1 MVPKTP
7 GGGRRGPDRLLDFP
21 SRMTTT
27 LLGRAGFLR
36 AVSERIVVFDG
47 AMGTMLQA
55 ERLDEAGFRG
65 GLLREHP
72 QPLEG
77 LHDVL
82 SLTRPE
88 LVEKVHRR
96 YLDAGADALTTN
108 TFNANAVSL
117 LDYGLEDRAFEINRR
132 GAETARR
139 AAARAG
145 RPCFVLGSMGPTNR
159 TLSVSPDVSDPAF
172 RAISWDELRAAY
184 REQAAGL
191 LAGGADLL
199 LVETCF
205 DTLNAKAA
213 LDAARDAIAAAPG
226 DPGLLVSF
234 TSVDQGGRNL
244 TGQDVE
250 AFWVSVEH
258 AEVTAAGV
266 NCSIGAEAM
275 RPIVASLSRL
285 APVPVGAVPNAGLPN
300 ELGGYDEVPEITA
313 QALGGLAADGLVNF
327 VGGCCGTTPDHI
339 RSIARA
345 VRQTRKRA
353 LPASASRLRLAG
365 TEPLVRPESAFLVVG
380 ERTNVTGSR
389 RFARLIRNDRFESA
403 VSVARD
409 QVRGGANLLDVN
421 MDEGLLDSEAAMGR
435 FLRLVAMEPDIARLP
450 IMVDSSRIEVIEAGL
465 RCLPGKGVVNSL
477 SLKDGED
484 AFIAAARAIRRFGAA
499 VIVMAFD
506 EEGQAVDAA
515 RKTAICARAYRL
527 LTDWGGFPPEDII
540 LDPNVLAVATG
551 IPEHDRYAVE
561 FLDAIPAI
569 RAACPGALISGGISN
584 LSFAFRGNEGVRE
597 AMNAVFLHHAIAAG
611 LDMGIVNAGRL
622 PVYDDIEETLR
633 ERVEDVV
640 LARREDATE
649 RLLAIAADARARPK
663 AVAADDA
670 WRRLPVSERLAHAV
684 VHGVLEFVEPD
695 ADEARRALP
704 SALAVI
710 EGPLM
715 DGMRVVGDRFGDGR
729 MFLPQVVKSAR
740 VMKQAVAVLEPYM
753 DSEEAAGA
761 RERIVLATV
770 KGDVHDIG
778 KSIVGIVLAC
788 NGYQVDDLGVM
799 VPADRILDAA
809 REKSADLIG
818 LSGLITPSLD
828 EMERFAAEMER
839 RGVSLPLLIGGATT
853 SSRHTALRI
862 APGRSG
868 PVVHVADAS
877 RASGVARAL
886 LGAGSRSFVEENR
899 RAQEAERERT
909 TRAGPRLLD
918 LAAAR
923 RRAPGFSPGEPLR
936 PAFWGRRVLRDVPV
950 ADLVPYVDWTPF
962 FHAWEFRGA
971 FPALLEREDTA
982 VEARELHQDALRR
995 LERLSGEQALRAR
1008 AVYGFFPAARE
1019 NDDILIWRPGH
1030 PNELTRIPTLRQQ
1043 EDRSGPRLAAADFL
1057 LAAEDGRTPAGGAD
1071 VIGAF
1076 AVTAGHGLADLVAGA
1091 EAARDDYDALLLRS
1105 LADRLAEALA
1115 EWLHERARRDL
1126 GYGNA
1131 EQLTPEDLIRGRYR
1145 GIRPAP
1151 GYPAT
1156 PDLSILRE
1164 VFGLLDAED
1173 AIGVQL
1179 TENFAIHPA
1188 ASVAGLY
1195 FGSPESRYFSIGRI
1209 GRDQLEDYAR
1219 RRGMDAEEA
1228 ERLLRRHLEQEPSP
1242 GAR

>member
-1 MVPKTP
+1 MSVP
-7 GGGRRGPDRLLDFP
+7 LW
-21 SRMTTT
+21 
-27 LLGRAGFLR
+27 GRAGFLR
-36 AVSERIVVFDG
+36 AISERILVFDG

-65 GLLREHP
+65 ELLREHP
-72 QPLEG
+72 KPLQG

-88 LVEKVHRR
+88 LVERVHSS

-117 LDYGLEDRAFEINRR
+117 ADYGLEDRAFEINRCA
-132 GAETARR
+132 AEAARR
-139 AAARAG
+139 TAAAAG

-159 TLSVSPDVSDPAF
+159 TLSVSPKVSDPAF
-172 RAISWDELRAAY
+172 RAISWDDMQAAY

-213 LDAARDAIAAAPG
+213 LDAAREAMAEAAG

-244 TGQDVE
+244 TGQDSE
-250 AFWVSVEH
+250 AFWVSVAH
-258 AEVTAAGV
+258 AGVTAAGV

-275 RPIVASLSRL
+275 RPIVDNLARL

-300 ELGGYDEVPEITA
+300 DLGGYDEAPDITA
-313 QALGGLAADGLVNF
+313 AALGALAADGLVNF
-327 VGGCCGTTPDHI
+327 VGGCCGTTPAHI
-339 RSIARA
+339 RS
-345 VRQTRKRA
+345 VRRTVRNAPPRIVPDRA
-353 LPASASRLRLAG
+353 LRLRLAG

-389 RFARLIRNDRFESA
+389 RFARLIREDRFETA

-409 QVRGGANLLDVN
+409 QVQGGANLLDVN
-421 MDEGLLDSEAAMGR
+421 MDEALLDSEAAMSQ

-450 IMVDSSRIEVIEAGL
+450 IMVDSSRLEVIEAGL

-484 AFIAAARAIRRFGAA
+484 AFLAAARRIRRFGAA

-527 LTDWGGFPPEDII
+527 LTERAGFPPEDII
-540 LDPNVLAVATG
+540 FDPNVLAVATG
-551 IPEHDRYAVE
+551 MAEHDRYAVE
-561 FLDAIPAI
+561 FLEAIPRI
-569 RAACPGALISGGISN
+569 RAACPGSLISGGVSN
-584 LSFAFRGNEGVRE
+584 LSFAFRGNEGVRQ

-622 PVYDDIEETLR
+622 PVYDEIDAALR

-640 LARREDATE
+640 LARRKDATE
-649 RLLAIAADARARPK
+649 RLV
-663 AVAADDA
+663 AVAAEAGAGRKATAPDDS
-670 WRRLPVSERLAHAV
+670 WRQKPVGERLAHAV
-684 VHGVLEFVEPD
+684 VNGILDFIERD
-695 ADEARRALP
+695 ADEARRNLP
-704 SALAVI
+704 SPLAVI

-740 VMKQAVAVLEPYM
+740 VMKKAVAVLEPYM
-753 DSEEAAGA
+753 DPDEAGTP
-761 RERIVLATV
+761 RERIVMATV

-788 NGYQVDDLGVM
+788 NGYQVEDLGVM
-799 VPADRILDAA
+799 VPADRILGAA
-809 REKSADLIG
+809 RDKNASLIG

-828 EMERFAAEMER
+828 EMERFAAEMQR
-839 RGVSLPLLIGGATT
+839 QNVALPLLIGGATT

-862 APGRSG
+862 APARSG
-868 PVVHVADAS
+868 PVVHVVDAS
-877 RASGVARAL
+877 RASGVVRAL
-886 LGAGSRSFVEENR
+886 LGADAETFVEKNR
-899 RAQEAERERT
+899 RAQEAER
-909 TRAGPRLLD
+909 TRPARRGPALLG

-923 RRAPGFSPGEPLR
+923 RRAPRFPRPER
-936 PAFWGRRVLRDVPV
+936 IEPAFWGRRALPGVPV
-950 ADLVPYVDWTPF
+950 ADLIPYVDWTPF
-962 FHAWEFRGA
+962 FHAWELRGT
-971 FPALLEREDTA
+971 FPAILERGDVGA
-982 VEARELHQDALRR
+982 EARELYRNALCR
-995 LERLSGEQALRAR
+995 LEQIAAERTLTGM
-1008 AVYGFFPAARE
+1008 AVYGFFRAASDG
-1019 NDDILIWRPGH
+1019 DDILIWSPERADGAPT
-1030 PNELTRIPTLRQQ
+1030 LRIPTLRQQ
-1043 EDRSGPRLAAADFL
+1043 EDRPGPRLASADFL
-1057 LAAEDGRTPAGGAD
+1057 DAALEGGLPEAGPD
-1071 VIGAF
+1071 VLGAF
-1076 AVTAGHGLADLVAGA
+1076 AVTAGHGLEDLVVAAERAG
-1091 EAARDDYDALLLRS
+1091 DDYDALLLRS
-1105 LADRLAEALA
+1105 LGDRLAEALA
-1115 EWLHERARRDL
+1115 EWLHQRARRDL
-1126 GYGNA
+1126 GYGA
-1131 EQLTPEDLIRGRYR
+1131 SEELAPEDLIRGRYR

-1156 PDLSILRE
+1156 PDLGILSEIFR
-1164 VFGLLDAED
+1164 LLEAES
-1173 AIGVQL
+1173 AIGVEL
-1179 TENFAIHPA
+1179 TENFAIRPG

-1195 FGSPESRYFSIGRI
+1195 FAHPESRYFSIGSI
-1209 GRDQLEDYAR
+1209 GRDQLRDYAA
-1219 RRGMDAEEA
+1219 RRGISAAAA
-1228 ERLLRRHLEQEPSP
+1228 ERLLRRHL
-1242 GAR
+1242 R

>member
-1 MVPKTP
+1 MSITP
-7 GGGRRGPDRLLDFP
+7 
-21 SRMTTT
+21 S
-27 LLGRAGFLR
+27 GRAGFLG
-36 AVSERIVVFDG
+36 ALSERIVVFDG
-47 AMGTMLQA
+47 AIGTMLQA

-65 GLLREHP
+65 ELLQDHP
-72 QPLEG
+72 KPLQG

-82 SLTRPE
+82 CLTRPE
-88 LVEKVHRR
+88 LVEKVHRL

-117 LDYGLEDRAFEINRR
+117 LDYGLEGRAFEVNRR
-132 GAETARR
+132 GAEAARR
-139 AAARAG
+139 VADGAG

-159 TLSVSPDVSDPAF
+159 TLSVSPDVSDPAY
-172 RAISWDELRAAY
+172 RAVAWEELWTAY

-191 LAGGADLL
+191 LAGGADVL

-213 LDAARDAIAAAPG
+213 LDAARDTIAEGSG

-244 TGQDVE
+244 TGQDSE

-275 RPIVASLSRL
+275 RPIVETLARL

-300 ELGGYDEVPEITA
+300 ELGAYDEAPEITA
-313 QALGGLAADGLVNF
+313 AALGALAADGVVNF

-339 RSIARA
+339 RAVRRA
-345 VRQTRKRA
+345 VDGARPRRVPEA
-353 LPASASRLRLAG
+353 PSRLRLAG

-389 RFARLIRNDRFESA
+389 RFARLIRNDEFEKA

-409 QVRGGANLLDVN
+409 QVEGGANLLDVN
-421 MDEGLLDSEAAMGR
+421 MDEGLLESEAAMSR
-435 FLRLVAMEPDIARLP
+435 FLRLIAMEPDIARLP

-465 RCLPGKGVVNSL
+465 RALPGKGVVNSL
-477 SLKDGED
+477 SLKDGEE
-484 AFIAAARAIRRFGAA
+484 AFLAAARRIRRFGAA

-515 RKTAICARAYRL
+515 RKIAICGRAYRL
-527 LTDWGGFPPEDII
+527 LTERAGFPPEDVIF
-540 LDPNVLAVATG
+540 DPNVLAVATG

-561 FLDAIPAI
+561 FINAIPGI
-569 RAACPGALISGGISN
+569 RAAAPGSLISGGVSN
-584 LSFAFRGNEGVRE
+584 LSFAFRGNEGVRQ

-622 PVYDDIEETLR
+622 PVYDEIEETLR

-640 LARREDATE
+640 LARRGDATE
-649 RLLAIAADARARPK
+649 RLLAIADQAGAGRK
-663 AVAADDA
+663 AAAADDS
-670 WRRLPVSERLAHAV
+670 WRRRPVSERLAHAV
-684 VHGVLEFVEPD
+684 VNGILDFVERD
-695 ADEARRALP
+695 ADEARRGMP

-740 VMKQAVAVLEPYM
+740 VMKKAVAVLEPYM
-753 DSEEAAGA
+753 DAEEASGP

-788 NGYQVDDLGVM
+788 NGYRVEDLGVM
-799 VPADRILDAA
+799 VPADRILDTA
-809 REKSADLIG
+809 REKDADLIG

-853 SSRHTALRI
+853 SARHTALRI
-862 APGRSG
+862 APARSG

-877 RASGVARAL
+877 RTSGVVRAL
-886 LGAGSRSFVEENR
+886 LGREASAFIEENR
-899 RAQEAERERT
+899 ARQERERNRT
-909 TRAGPRLLD
+909 TARGPALLD
-918 LAAAR
+918 LVAAR
-923 RRAPGFSPGEPLR
+923 RRAPDFAAADRIE
-936 PAFWGRRVLRDVPV
+936 PAFWGSRVLRDLSVG
-950 ADLVPYVDWTPF
+950 DLIPYVDWTPF
-962 FHAWEFRGA
+962 FHVWEFRGA
-971 FPALLEREDTA
+971 FPAILEREDTGA
-982 VEARELHQDALRR
+982 EARELHQNALRR
-995 LERLSGEQALRAR
+995 LEQLAGEQTLRVQ

-1019 NDDILIWRPGH
+1019 EDDILVWRPGGVQE
-1030 PNELTRIPTLRQQ
+1030 PPLTRIPTLRQQ
-1043 EDRSGPRLAAADFL
+1043 EDRPGPRLAAADFL
-1057 LAAEDGRTPAGGAD
+1057 DSAEAGRPPPAGAD

-1076 AVTAGHGLADLVAGA
+1076 AVTAGHGLAGLVADA
-1091 EAARDDYDALLLRS
+1091 ETAGDDYDALLLRS
-1105 LADRLAEALA
+1105 LGDRLAEALA

-1126 GYGNA
+1126 GYGHS
-1131 EQLTPEDLIRGRYR
+1131 EDLTAEERIRGRYR

-1156 PDLSILRE
+1156 PDLGLLGEI
-1164 VFGLLDAED
+1164 FALLDAEN

-1179 TENFAIHPA
+1179 TESFAIRPA

-1195 FGSPESRYFSIGRI
+1195 FASPQSRYFSVGTI
-1209 GRDQLEDYAR
+1209 GRDQLADYAR
-1219 RRGMDAEEA
+1219 RRGIPVTEA
-1228 ERLLRRHLEQEPSP
+1228 ERLLRRHL
-1242 GAR
+1242 G

>member
-1 MVPKTP
+1 M
-7 GGGRRGPDRLLDFP
+7 
-21 SRMTTT
+21 STTQ
-27 LLGRAGFLR
+27 LGRAGFVR
-36 AVSERIVVFDG
+36 ALSERIVVFDG

-65 GLLREHP
+65 SLLHDHP
-72 QPLEG
+72 KPLQG

-88 LVEKVHRR
+88 LVEKVHHL

-117 LDYGLEDRAFEINRR
+117 LDYGLEGRAFEINRR
-132 GAETARR
+132 GAEAARR
-139 AAARAG
+139 GADGAG

-159 TLSVSPDVSDPAF
+159 TLSVSPNVSDPAY
-172 RAISWDELRAAY
+172 RAVSWDELRAAY

-213 LDAARDAIAAAPG
+213 LDAARDAIAEAPG

-244 TGQDVE
+244 TGQDSE

-275 RPIVASLSRL
+275 RPIVETLARL

-300 ELGGYDEVPEITA
+300 ELGAYDEAPAITA
-313 QALGGLAADGLVNF
+313 EALGALAADGIVNF

-339 RSIARA
+339 RAVRRA
-345 VRQTRKRA
+345 VDGCRPRR
-353 LPASASRLRLAG
+353 PPPRSSRLRLAG

-389 RFARLIRNDRFESA
+389 RFARLIQNDRFESA

-409 QVRGGANLLDVN
+409 QVEGGANLLDVN
-421 MDEGLLDSEAAMGR
+421 MDEGLLDSGAAMSR

-484 AFIAAARAIRRFGAA
+484 AFLTMAGRIRRFGAA

-506 EEGQAVDAA
+506 EEGQAVDAG
-515 RKTAICARAYRL
+515 RKVAICARAYRL
-527 LTDWGGFPPEDII
+527 LTERAGFPPEDVIF
-540 LDPNVLAVATG
+540 DPNVLAVATG

-561 FLDAIPAI
+561 FIDAIPGI
-569 RAACPGALISGGISN
+569 QAACPGALISGGISN
-584 LSFAFRGNEGVRE
+584 LSFAFRGNEGVRQ

-622 PVYDDIEETLR
+622 PVYDEIEGTLR

-640 LARREDATE
+640 LARRRDATE
-649 RLLAIAADARARPK
+649 RLLAIADKARAGRK
-663 AVAADDA
+663 TAAPDDS
-670 WRRLPVSERLAHAV
+670 WRRRPVSERLAHAV
-684 VHGVLEFVEPD
+684 VNGILDFVERD
-695 ADEARRALP
+695 ADEARQAMP

-740 VMKQAVAVLEPYM
+740 VMKKAVAVLEPHM
-753 DSEEAAGA
+753 ESEEGSGA
-761 RERIVLATV
+761 RQRVVLATV

-778 KSIVGIVLAC
+778 KSIVAIVLAC
-788 NGYQVDDLGVM
+788 NGYRVEDLGVM
-799 VPADRILDAA
+799 VPAERILDTA
-809 REKSADLIG
+809 RATDADLVG

-839 RGVSLPLLIGGATT
+839 RAVSLPLLIGGATT
-853 SSRHTALRI
+853 SARHTALRI
-862 APGRSG
+862 APTRSG

-877 RASGVARAL
+877 RASGVVRAL
-886 LGAGSRSFVEENR
+886 LGEGALAFVEENR
-899 RAQEAERERT
+899 AAQERERRRT
-909 TRAGPRLLD
+909 KRRGPGLLD

-923 RRAPGFSPGEPLR
+923 GRAPNFDQGSRIE
-936 PAFWGRRVLRDVPV
+936 PAFWGRRVLRNVSV
-950 ADLVPYVDWTPF
+950 GDLIPYVDWTPF

-971 FPALLEREDTA
+971 FPSLLEREDTGA
-982 VEARELHQDALRR
+982 EARELHGNALRR
-995 LERLSGEQALRAR
+995 LERLAR
-1008 AVYGFFPAARE
+1008 EGRLGAEAVYGFFPAARE
-1019 NDDILIWRPGH
+1019 EDDILIWRPGRLDE
-1030 PNELTRIPTLRQQ
+1030 PPLTRLPTLRQQ
-1043 EDRSGPRLAAADFL
+1043 EDRPGPRLSAADFL
-1057 LAAEDGRTPAGGAD
+1057 DAAEVGRPPGAGAD

-1076 AVTAGHGLADLVAGA
+1076 AVTAGHGLARLVEEAERAG
-1091 EAARDDYDALLLRS
+1091 DDYDALLLRS
-1105 LADRLAEALA
+1105 LGDRLAEALA

-1126 GYGNA
+1126 GYGRSEN
-1131 EQLTPEDLIRGRYR
+1131 LTPEELIRGRYR

-1156 PDLSILRE
+1156 PDLGLLGEI
-1164 VFGLLDAED
+1164 FALLDAEA

-1179 TENFAIHPA
+1179 TESFAIRPG

-1195 FGSPESRYFSIGRI
+1195 FASPHARYFSLGAI
-1209 GRDQLEDYAR
+1209 GRDQLEDYAG
-1219 RRGMDAEEA
+1219 RRGISVTDA
-1228 ERLLRRHLEQEPSP
+1228 ERLLRRHLD
-1242 GAR
+1242 

>member
-1 MVPKTP
+1 M
-7 GGGRRGPDRLLDFP
+7 PDAPRSRPLLDFR
-21 SRMTTT
+21 SRMSATR
-27 LLGRAGFLR
+27 LGRAGFLQ
-36 AVSERIVVFDG
+36 AISGRILVFDG
-47 AMGTMLQA
+47 AIGTMLQG

-65 GLLREHP
+65 DLLREHP
-72 QPLEG
+72 KPLQG

-88 LVEKVHRR
+88 LVEKVHRL
-96 YLDAGADALTTN
+96 YLEAGADALTTN

-117 LDYGLEDRAFEINRR
+117 LDYGLEERAFEINRR
-132 GAETARR
+132 GAEAARR
-139 AAARAG
+139 VADTAG
-145 RPCFVLGSMGPTNR
+145 RGCFVLGSMGPTNR

-172 RAISWDELRAAY
+172 RAISWDVLRDAY

-191 LAGGADLL
+191 LAGGSDLL

-213 LDAARDAIAAAPG
+213 LAASRDAIAEAPG
-226 DPGLLVSF
+226 DPGLVVSF

-244 TGQDVE
+244 TGQDSE

-258 AEVTAAGV
+258 AQVTAAGV

-275 RPIVASLSRL
+275 RPIVETLSRL

-300 ELGGYDEVPEITA
+300 ELGGYDEAPDVTA
-313 QALGGLAADGLVNF
+313 AALGALAEDGLVNF
-327 VGGCCGTTPDHI
+327 VGGCCGTTPDHV
-339 RSIARA
+339 RA
-345 VRQTRKRA
+345 VRTA
-353 LPASASRLRLAG
+353 VSRFRPRQPPGPSSGVRLAG

-389 RFARLIRNDRFESA
+389 RFARLIRDGQFESA

-409 QVRGGANLLDVN
+409 QVEGGANLLDVN

-435 FLRLVAMEPDIARLP
+435 FLRLIAMEPDIARLP

-465 RCLPGKGVVNSL
+465 RALPGKGVVNSL

-484 AFIAAARAIRRFGAA
+484 AFLAAARRIRRFGPA

-527 LTDWGGFPPEDII
+527 LTERAGFPPEDLIF
-540 LDPNVLAVATG
+540 DPNVLAVATG
-551 IPEHDRYAVE
+551 IPEHDRYGVE
-561 FLDAIPAI
+561 FIDAIPGI
-569 RAACPGALISGGISN
+569 RAAAPGSLISGGISN
-584 LSFAFRGNEGVRE
+584 LSFAFRGNEGVRQ

-622 PVYDDIEETLR
+622 PVYDEIEATLR

-640 LARREDATE
+640 LARRGDATE
-649 RLLAIAADARARPK
+649 RLLAVADRAGAGRKAAT
-663 AVAADDA
+663 DDS
-670 WRRLPVSERLAHAV
+670 WRRRPVSERLAHAV
-684 VHGVLEFVEPD
+684 VNGILDFVERD
-695 ADEARRALP
+695 ADEARRGMP

-740 VMKQAVAVLEPYM
+740 VMKKAVAVLEPYM
-753 DSEEAAGA
+753 ETDEASGP

-788 NGYQVDDLGVM
+788 NGYRVEDLGVM
-799 VPADRILDAA
+799 VPADRVLDTAS
-809 REKSADLIG
+809 ETSADLIG

-839 RGVSLPLLIGGATT
+839 RGVTLPLLIGGATT

-862 APGRSG
+862 APRRSG

-877 RASGVARAL
+877 RTSGVVRAL
-886 LGAGSRSFVEENR
+886 LGEGSASFVEENHR
-899 RAQEAERERT
+899 VQEAERNRT
-909 TRAGPRLLD
+909 PRRRRPLLE
-918 LAAAR
+918 LVAAR
-923 RRAPGFSPGEPLR
+923 GRAPEFTGPEPME
-936 PAFWGRRVLRDVPV
+936 PTFWGCRVLPDIPV
-950 ADLVPYVDWTPF
+950 ADLIAYVDWTPF
-962 FHAWEFRGA
+962 FHAWEFRGT
-971 FPALLEREDTA
+971 FPDLLERDATRT
-982 VEARELHQDALRR
+982 EARELHGNARARLGKLAADPR
-995 LERLSGEQALRAR
+995 LEAR

-1019 NDDILIWRPGH
+1019 GDDILIWRPEGLDEA
-1030 PNELTRIPTLRQQ
+1030 PGSRIPTLRQQ
-1043 EDRSGPRLAAADFL
+1043 EDGPGPRLAAADFL
-1057 LAAEDGRTPAGGAD
+1057 RAAEAGRPPAAGAD

-1076 AVTAGHGLADLVAGA
+1076 AVTAGHGLADLVA
-1091 EAARDDYDALLLRS
+1091 EADAVGDDYEALLLRS
-1105 LADRLAEALA
+1105 LGDRLAEALA

-1126 GYGNA
+1126 GYGESEN
-1131 EQLTPEDLIRGRYR
+1131 LTSEDLIRGRYR

-1156 PDLSILRE
+1156 PDLGILRE
-1164 VFGLLDAED
+1164 IFELLDAET
-1173 AIGVQL
+1173 AIGVEL
-1179 TENFAIHPA
+1179 TENFAIRPA

-1195 FGSPESRYFSIGRI
+1195 FASPESRYFSVGKI

-1219 RRGMDAEEA
+1219 RRGIPVTAA
-1228 ERLLRRHLEQEPSP
+1228 ERLLRRHL
-1242 GAR
+1242 G

>member
-1 MVPKTP
+1 MSATRI
-7 GGGRRGPDRLLDFP
+7 GGP
-21 SRMTTT
+21 
-27 LLGRAGFLR
+27 GFLR
-36 AVSERIVVFDG
+36 AISERIVVFDG
-47 AMGTMLQA
+47 AIGTMLQA

-65 GLLREHP
+65 DLLREHP
-72 QPLEG
+72 KPLQG

-88 LVEKVHRR
+88 LVEKVHRL
-96 YLDAGADALTTN
+96 YVEAGADALTTN

-117 LDYGLEDRAFEINRR
+117 LDYGLEERAFEINRR

-139 AAARAG
+139 VADAAG
-145 RPCFVLGSMGPTNR
+145 RDCFVLGSMGPTNR
-159 TLSVSPDVSDPAF
+159 TLSVSPNVSDPAF
-172 RAISWDELRAAY
+172 RAISWDALRDAY

-213 LDAARDAIAAAPG
+213 LAASRDAIAEAPG

-244 TGQDVE
+244 TGQDSE

-258 AEVTAAGV
+258 ARVTAAGV

-275 RPIVASLSRL
+275 RPIVETLSRL

-300 ELGGYDEVPEITA
+300 ELGGYDEAPEVTA
-313 QALGGLAADGLVNF
+313 AALGALAGDGLVNF

-339 RSIARA
+339 RA
-345 VRQTRKRA
+345 VRSEVNGTRPRQ
-353 LPASASRLRLAG
+353 LPARSRMLRLAG

-389 RFARLIRNDRFESA
+389 RFARLIRNDQFESA

-409 QVRGGANLLDVN
+409 QVEGGANLLDVN
-421 MDEGLLDSEAAMGR
+421 MDEGLLESEAAMGR
-435 FLRLVAMEPDIARLP
+435 FLRLIAMEPDVARLP
-450 IMVDSSRIEVIEAGL
+450 IMVDSSRLEVIEAGL
-465 RCLPGKGVVNSL
+465 RALPGKGVVNSL

-484 AFIAAARAIRRFGAA
+484 AFLEAARRIRRFGAA

-506 EEGQAVDAA
+506 EGGQAVDAE

-527 LTDWGGFPPEDII
+527 LTERAGFPPEDII
-540 LDPNVLAVATG
+540 FDPNVLAVATG

-561 FLDAIPAI
+561 FIDAIPGI
-569 RAACPGALISGGISN
+569 RAACPGSLISGGISN
-584 LSFAFRGNEGVRE
+584 LSFAFRGNEGVRQ

-622 PVYDDIEETLR
+622 PVYDEIEETLR

-640 LARREDATE
+640 LARRGDATE
-649 RLLAIAADARARPK
+649 RLLAVADRAGGGRK
-663 AVAADDA
+663 GAAADDS
-670 WRRLPVSERLAHAV
+670 WRRRPVSERLAHAV
-684 VHGVLEFVEPD
+684 VNGILDFVERD
-695 ADEARRALP
+695 AEEARRGMP

-740 VMKQAVAVLEPYM
+740 VMKRAVAVLEPYM
-753 DSEEAAGA
+753 ESDETSGP

-788 NGYQVDDLGVM
+788 NGYRVEDLGVM
-799 VPADRILDAA
+799 VPADRVLDTA
-809 REKSADLIG
+809 RETKADLIG

-839 RGVSLPLLIGGATT
+839 RGVTLPLLIGGATT

-862 APGRSG
+862 APRRSG

-877 RASGVARAL
+877 RTSGVVRAL
-886 LGAGSRSFVEENR
+886 LGEKSASFVEENR
-899 RAQEAERERT
+899 RRQDAERNRT
-909 TRAGPRLLD
+909 PRRGAPLLGLD
-918 LAAAR
+918 AAR
-923 RRAPGFSPGEPLR
+923 RRAPEFPGPEPVE
-936 PAFWGRRVLRDVPV
+936 PAFWGRRILRNIPV
-950 ADLVPYVDWTPF
+950 AELVPYVDWTPF
-962 FHAWEFRGA
+962 FHAWEFRGT
-971 FPALLEREDTA
+971 FPDLLERDATRTEAGELYTN
-982 VEARELHQDALRR
+982 ARERLGRLAADPR
-995 LERLSGEQALRAR
+995 LEAR
-1008 AVYGFFPAARE
+1008 AVHGFFPAASE
-1019 NDDILIWRPGH
+1019 DDDILIWRPEGVDEA
-1030 PNELTRIPTLRQQ
+1030 PVSRIPTLRQQ
-1043 EDRSGPRLAAADFL
+1043 EDRPGPRLAAADFL
-1057 LAAEDGRTPAGGAD
+1057 RAAEAGRPPAGGAD

-1076 AVTAGHGLADLVAGA
+1076 AVTAGHGLADLIAEA
-1091 EAARDDYDALLLRS
+1091 EAAGDDYDALLLRS
-1105 LADRLAEALA
+1105 LGDRLAEALA

-1126 GYGNA
+1126 GYGESEN
-1131 EQLTPEDLIRGRYR
+1131 LTPEDLIRGRFR

-1156 PDLSILRE
+1156 PDLGILSE
-1164 VFGLLDAED
+1164 IFDLLDAEA
-1173 AIGVQL
+1173 AIGVEL
-1179 TENFAIHPA
+1179 TESFAIRPA

-1195 FGSPESRYFSIGRI
+1195 FASPEARYFSVGAI
-1209 GRDQLEDYAR
+1209 GRDQLADYAR
-1219 RRGMDAEEA
+1219 RRGIPVAAA
-1228 ERLLRRHLEQEPSP
+1228 ERLLRRHLP
-1242 GAR
+1242 

>member
-1 MVPKTP
+1 MNTP
-7 GGGRRGPDRLLDFP
+7 R
-21 SRMTTT
+21 
-27 LLGRAGFLR
+27 LGRPGFLR

-47 AMGTMLQA
+47 AIGTMLQA

-65 GLLREHP
+65 ELLREHP
-72 QPLEG
+72 TPLQG

-82 SLTRPE
+82 SLTRPD

-117 LDYGLEDRAFEINRR
+117 LDYGLEGRAFEINRR
-132 GAETARR
+132 GAAAARR
-139 AAARAG
+139 AADRAG
-145 RPCFVLGSMGPTNR
+145 GDCFVLGSMGPTNR

-172 RAISWDELRAAY
+172 RAVSWDALRDAY

-213 LDAARDAIAAAPG
+213 LAAARDAIAEAPG

-244 TGQDVE
+244 TGQDSE

-258 AEVTAAGV
+258 AEVTAAAV

-275 RPIVASLSRL
+275 RPIVETLSRL

-300 ELGGYDEVPEITA
+300 ELGGYDEAPDVTA
-313 QALGGLAADGLVNF
+313 AALGALAEDGLVNF

-339 RSIARA
+339 RAIRGA
-345 VRQTRKRA
+345 VDGTRPRRP
-353 LPASASRLRLAG
+353 PACTPRLRLAG

-389 RFARLIRNDRFESA
+389 RFARLIRDGRFEAA

-409 QVRGGANLLDVN
+409 QVAGGANLLDVN
-421 MDEGLLDSEAAMGR
+421 MDEGLLESEAAMGR
-435 FLRLVAMEPDIARLP
+435 FLRLIAMEPDIARLP
-450 IMVDSSRIEVIEAGL
+450 IMVDSSRLEVIEAGL
-465 RCLPGKGVVNSL
+465 RALPGKGVVNSL
-477 SLKDGED
+477 SLKDGEE
-484 AFIAAARAIRRFGAA
+484 AFLAAARRIRRFGAA

-515 RKTAICARAYRL
+515 RKTAICTRAYRL
-527 LTDWGGFPPEDII
+527 LTERAGFPPEDLIF
-540 LDPNVLAVATG
+540 DPNVLAVATG
-551 IPEHDRYAVE
+551 IPEHDRYGVE
-561 FLDAIPAI
+561 FIAALPGI
-569 RAACPGALISGGISN
+569 RAACPGSLISGGISN
-584 LSFAFRGNEGVRE
+584 LSFAFRGNEGVRQ

-622 PVYDDIEETLR
+622 PVYDEIEATLR

-640 LARREDATE
+640 LARRGDATE
-649 RLLAIAADARARPK
+649 RLLAIADRAGAGRK
-663 AVAADDA
+663 AAADDA
-670 WRRLPVSERLAHAV
+670 WRRRPVSERLAHAV
-684 VHGVLEFVEPD
+684 VNGILDHVERD
-695 ADEARRALP
+695 ADEARRGLP

-740 VMKQAVAVLEPYM
+740 VMKKAVAVLEPYM
-753 DSEEAAGA
+753 ETDEASGP
-761 RERIVLATV
+761 RERVVLATV

-788 NGYQVDDLGVM
+788 NGYRVDDLGVM
-799 VPADRILDAA
+799 VPADRILDTA
-809 REKSADLIG
+809 RENDADLIG

-839 RGVSLPLLIGGATT
+839 RGVTLPLLIGGATT

-862 APGRSG
+862 APRRSG

-877 RASGVARAL
+877 RTSGVVRAL
-886 LGAGSRSFVEENR
+886 LGEGSASFVEENR
-899 RAQEAERERT
+899 RRQEAERKRPA
-909 TRAGPRLLD
+909 RRGAPLLD

-923 RRAPGFSPGEPLR
+923 RRAPAFAASEPIE
-936 PAFWGRRVLRDVPV
+936 PAFWGRRVLRNVPV
-950 ADLVPYVDWTPF
+950 ADLIPYVDWTPF
-962 FHAWEFRGA
+962 FHAWDFRGT
-971 FPALLEREDTA
+971 FPGLLEREDTRT
-982 VEARELHQDALRR
+982 EARELYRNARERLGKLAADPR
-995 LERLSGEQALRAR
+995 LEAR
-1008 AVYGFFPAARE
+1008 AVHGFFPAAKDG
-1019 NDDILIWRPGH
+1019 DDILVWRPEGLEEA
-1030 PNELTRIPTLRQQ
+1030 PASRIPTLRQQ
-1043 EDRSGPRLAAADFL
+1043 EDRPGPRLAAADFL
-1057 LAAEDGRTPAGGAD
+1057 RPAEAGRPPGGGPD

-1076 AVTAGHGLADLVAGA
+1076 AVTAGHGLAGLVAGA
-1091 EAARDDYDALLLRS
+1091 EAAGDDYDALLLRS
-1105 LADRLAEALA
+1105 LGDRLAEALA

-1126 GYGNA
+1126 GYG
-1131 EQLTPEDLIRGRYR
+1131 ESEDLTPEDLIRGRFR

-1156 PDLSILRE
+1156 PDLGILGE
-1164 VFGLLDAED
+1164 IFGLLDAEE
-1173 AIGVQL
+1173 AIGVEL
-1179 TENFAIHPA
+1179 TENFAIRPA

-1195 FGSPESRYFSIGRI
+1195 FASPESRYFSVGTI

-1219 RRGMDAEEA
+1219 RRGLSLPAA
-1228 ERLLRRHLEQEPSP
+1228 ERLLRRHL
-1242 GAR
+1242 G

>member
-1 MVPKTP
+1 MSAATI
-7 GGGRRGPDRLLDFP
+7 GRP
-21 SRMTTT
+21 
-27 LLGRAGFLR
+27 GFLR
-36 AVSERIVVFDG
+36 AISERIVVFDG
-47 AMGTMLQA
+47 AIGTMLQA

-65 GLLREHP
+65 DLLREHP
-72 QPLEG
+72 KPLQG

-88 LVEKVHRR
+88 LVEKVHHR

-117 LDYGLEDRAFEINRR
+117 VDYGLEARAFEINRR

-139 AAARAG
+139 VADAAG
-145 RPCFVLGSMGPTNR
+145 RDCFVLGSMGPTNR

-172 RAISWDELRAAY
+172 RAISWNALRDAY
-184 REQAAGL
+184 HEQAAGL

-213 LDAARDAIAAAPG
+213 LAASRDAIAEAPG

-244 TGQDVE
+244 TGQDSE

-258 AEVTAAGV
+258 AQVTAAGV

-275 RPIVASLSRL
+275 RPIVETLSRL

-300 ELGGYDEVPEITA
+300 ELGGYDEAPEVTA
-313 QALGGLAADGLVNF
+313 AALGALAEDGLVNF
-327 VGGCCGTTPDHI
+327 VGGCCGTTPDHV
-339 RSIARA
+339 RA
-345 VRQTRKRA
+345 VRRAVNGTRPRQP
-353 LPASASRLRLAG
+353 PARSRRLRLAG

-389 RFARLIRNDRFESA
+389 RFARLIRNDQFEAA

-409 QVRGGANLLDVN
+409 QVEGGANLLDVN
-421 MDEGLLDSEAAMGR
+421 MDEGLLESEAAMGR
-435 FLRLVAMEPDIARLP
+435 FLRLVAMEPDVARLP
-450 IMVDSSRIEVIEAGL
+450 IMVDSSRLEVIEAGL
-465 RCLPGKGVVNSL
+465 RALPGKGVVNSL
-477 SLKDGED
+477 SLKDGEE
-484 AFIAAARAIRRFGAA
+484 AFLAAARRIRRFGAA

-506 EEGQAVDAA
+506 EEGQAVDAE
-515 RKTAICARAYRL
+515 RKTAICARGYRL
-527 LTDWGGFPPEDII
+527 LTERAGFPPEDII
-540 LDPNVLAVATG
+540 FDPNVLAVATG

-561 FLDAIPAI
+561 FIDAIPGI
-569 RAACPGALISGGISN
+569 RAACPGSLISGGISN
-584 LSFAFRGNEGVRE
+584 LSFAFRGNEGVRQ

-622 PVYDDIEETLR
+622 PVYDEIEPTLR

-640 LARREDATE
+640 LARRGDATE
-649 RLLAIAADARARPK
+649 RLLAVADRAGAGRK
-663 AVAADDA
+663 VAADDS
-670 WRRLPVSERLAHAV
+670 WRRRPVAERLAHAV
-684 VHGVLEFVEPD
+684 VNGILDFVERD
-695 ADEARRALP
+695 ADEARRGMA

-740 VMKQAVAVLEPYM
+740 VMKRAVAVLEPHM
-753 DSEEAAGA
+753 ETDEATGP

-788 NGYQVDDLGVM
+788 NGYRVEDLGVM

-809 REKSADLIG
+809 RETDAGLIG

-839 RGVSLPLLIGGATT
+839 RGVTLPLLIGGATT

-862 APGRSG
+862 APRRSG

-877 RASGVARAL
+877 RTSGVVRAL
-886 LGAGSRSFVEENR
+886 LGEKSASFVEENCR
-899 RAQEAERERT
+899 RQEAERNRT
-909 TRAGPRLLD
+909 PRRGAPLLELD
-918 LAAAR
+918 AAR
-923 RRAPGFSPGEPLR
+923 RRAPEFPDSEPMD
-936 PAFWGRRVLRDVPV
+936 PAFWGRRVLRNIPV

-962 FHAWEFRGA
+962 FHAWEFRGT
-971 FPALLEREDTA
+971 FPDLLERNATRAETR
-982 VEARELHQDALRR
+982 ELYENARERLGRLAADPR
-995 LERLSGEQALRAR
+995 LEAG
-1008 AVYGFFPAARE
+1008 AVHGFFPAARDG
-1019 NDDILIWRPGH
+1019 DDILIWRPERLDEA
-1030 PNELTRIPTLRQQ
+1030 PESRIPTLRQQ
-1043 EDRSGPRLAAADFL
+1043 EDRPGPRLAAADFL
-1057 LAAEDGRTPAGGAD
+1057 RAVEAGRPPAAGAD

-1076 AVTAGHGLADLVAGA
+1076 AVTAGHGLADLIAEA
-1091 EAARDDYDALLLRS
+1091 EAAGDDYDALLLRS
-1105 LADRLAEALA
+1105 LGDRLAEALA

-1126 GYGNA
+1126 GYGESEN
-1131 EQLTPEDLIRGRYR
+1131 LTPEDLIRGRFR

-1156 PDLSILRE
+1156 PDLGILSE
-1164 VFGLLDAED
+1164 IFGLLDAGE
-1173 AIGVQL
+1173 AIGVEL
-1179 TENFAIHPA
+1179 TENFAIRPA

-1195 FGSPESRYFSIGRI
+1195 FASPESRYFSVGKI

-1219 RRGMDAEEA
+1219 RRGIPVAAA
-1228 ERLLRRHLEQEPSP
+1228 ERLLRRHL
-1242 GAR
+1242 G

>member
-1 MVPKTP
+1 
-7 GGGRRGPDRLLDFP
+7 
-21 SRMTTT
+21 MTAPR
-27 LLGRAGFLR
+27 LGRPGFLR
-36 AVSERIVVFDG
+36 ALSERVLVFDG
-47 AMGTMLQA
+47 AIGTMLQA

-65 GLLREHP
+65 QRLRGHTK
-72 QPLEG
+72 PLQG

-88 LVEKVHRR
+88 LIQKVHEL
-96 YLDAGADALTTN
+96 YLDAGAEALTTN
-108 TFNANAVSL
+108 TFNANAISL
-117 LDYGLEDRAFEINRR
+117 LDYGLEDRSFELNRL
-132 GAETARR
+132 GAEAARR
-139 AAARAG
+139 AADAAG

-159 TLSVSPDVSDPAF
+159 TLSVSPTVSDPAF
-172 RAISWDELRAAY
+172 RAVTWDELRSAY

-213 LDAARDAIAAAPG
+213 LDAAREAIAEAPG

-244 TGQDVE
+244 TGQDSE
-250 AFWVSVEH
+250 AFWVSVAH
-258 AEVTAAGV
+258 AEVTAVGA

-275 RPIVASLSRL
+275 RPIVATLARL

-300 ELGGYDEVPEITA
+300 DLGGYDEAPEITGA
-313 QALGGLAADGLVNF
+313 ALGELAAAGLVNF
-327 VGGCCGTTPDHI
+327 VGGCCGTTPEHI
-339 RSIARA
+339 RQIRSSVAGARPRR
-345 VRQTRKRA
+345 VPESSRA
-353 LPASASRLRLAG
+353 LQLAG
-365 TEPLVRPESAFLVVG
+365 TEPLVRPASAFLIVG

-389 RFARLIRNDRFESA
+389 RFARLIREERFEAA
-403 VSVARD
+403 VGVARD
-409 QVRGGANLLDVN
+409 QVEGGANLLDVN
-421 MDEGLLDSEAAMGR
+421 MDEGLLDSANVMSR
-435 FLRLVAMEPDIARLP
+435 FLNLIAMEPDIARLP
-450 IMVDSSRIEVIEAGL
+450 IIVDSSRIDVIEAGL

-477 SLKDGED
+477 SLKDGEE
-484 AFIAAARAIRRFGAA
+484 AFVAAARRIRRFGAA

-527 LTDWGGFPPEDII
+527 LTEAAGFFPEDII
-540 LDPNVLAVATG
+540 FDPNVLAVATG

-561 FLDAIPAI
+561 FLEAIPRI
-569 RAACPGALISGGISN
+569 RAACPGSLVSGGISN
-584 LSFAFRGNEGVRE
+584 LSFAFRGNEGVRQ

-622 PVYDDIEETLR
+622 PVYDEIEPSLR

-640 LARREDATE
+640 LARRGDATD
-649 RLLAIAADARARPK
+649 RLLEVAGAARAERRTSLT
-663 AVAADDA
+663 DDS
-670 WRRLPVSERLAHAV
+670 WRRRPVGERLAHAV
-684 VHGVLEFVEPD
+684 VNGVLEFVERD
-695 ADEARRALP
+695 ADEARRQMA
-704 SALAVI
+704 SALEVI

-740 VMKQAVAVLEPYM
+740 VMKRAVAVLEPYM
-753 DSEEAAGA
+753 ESEEAGSP
-761 RERIVLATV
+761 REKIVLATV

-788 NGYQVDDLGVM
+788 NGYQVEDLGVM
-799 VPADRILDAA
+799 VPADRILDTAA
-809 REKSADLIG
+809 EGGADLIG

-862 APGRSG
+862 APARSG

-877 RASGVARAL
+877 RTSGVVRAL
-886 LGAGSRSFVEENR
+886 LGTASAAFLEDNR
-899 RAQEAERERT
+899 DAQERERHRT
-909 TRAGPRLLD
+909 DRRRPKLLA

-923 RRAPGFSPGEPLR
+923 RRAPRFGVTERIEP
-936 PAFWGRRVLRDVPV
+936 PFWGCRVIPNVPIRD
-950 ADLVPYVDWTPF
+950 LIPYVDWTPF

-971 FPALLEREDTA
+971 FPALIEQEPTGA
-982 VEARELHQDALRR
+982 QARELLDNALRK
-995 LERLSGEQALRAR
+995 LEELAQQRALRPT
-1008 AVYGFFPAARE
+1008 AVYGFFPAASE
-1019 NDDILIWRPGH
+1019 GDDILIWRPGR
-1030 PNELTRIPTLRQQ
+1030 PEDPPLTRLPTLRQQ
-1043 EDRSGPRLAAADFL
+1043 EDRPGPRLAVSDFL
-1057 LAAEDGRTPAGGAD
+1057 NRAAEGPSSGAGAD
-1071 VIGAF
+1071 VLGAF
-1076 AVTAGHGLADLVAGA
+1076 AVTAGHGLAELV
-1091 EAARDDYDALLLRS
+1091 EAAERAGDDYEALLLRS
-1105 LADRLAEALA
+1105 LGDRLAEALA
-1115 EWLHERARRDL
+1115 EWLHRRARCEL
-1126 GYGNA
+1126 GYEKA
-1131 EQLTPEDLIRGRYR
+1131 DDLTHQDLIRGRYR

-1156 PDLSILRE
+1156 PDIGMLEE
-1164 VFGLLDAED
+1164 VFRLLDAEQ

-1179 TENFAIHPA
+1179 TESFAILPA
-1188 ASVAGLY
+1188 ASVAGFY
-1195 FGSPESRYFSIGRI
+1195 FASPESRYFSIGAV

-1219 RRGMDAEEA
+1219 RRGIATSEA
-1228 ERLLRRHLEQEPSP
+1228 ERLLRRYL
-1242 GAR
+1242 A

>member
-1 MVPKTP
+1 MSTTP
-7 GGGRRGPDRLLDFP
+7 
-21 SRMTTT
+21 S
-27 LLGRAGFLR
+27 GRAGFLG
-36 AVSERIVVFDG
+36 ALSERILVFDG

-65 GLLREHP
+65 ELLHEHP
-72 QPLEG
+72 KPLQG

-82 SLTRPE
+82 CLTRPE
-88 LVEKVHRR
+88 LVEKVHHL

-117 LDYGLEDRAFEINRR
+117 LDYGLEGRAFEINRR
-132 GAETARR
+132 GAEAARR
-139 AAARAG
+139 AADAAG
-145 RPCFVLGSMGPTNR
+145 GDCFVLGSMGPTNR
-159 TLSVSPDVSDPAF
+159 TLSVSPDVSDPAY
-172 RAISWDELRAAY
+172 RAISWEELWTAY

-213 LDAARDAIAAAPG
+213 LDAAREAIAEAPG
-226 DPGLLVSF
+226 DQGLLVSF

-244 TGQDVE
+244 TGQDSE

-275 RPIVASLSRL
+275 RPIVETLARL

-300 ELGGYDEVPEITA
+300 ELGAYDEAPEITA
-313 QALGGLAADGLVNF
+313 AALGALAADGIVNF

-339 RSIARA
+339 RA
-345 VRQTRKRA
+345 VRQAVDGIRPRRA
-353 LPASASRLRLAG
+353 PKSPSRLRLAG

-389 RFARLIRNDRFESA
+389 RFARLIRNDEFEKA

-409 QVRGGANLLDVN
+409 QVEGGANLLDVN
-421 MDEGLLDSEAAMGR
+421 MDEGLLESEAAMSR

-477 SLKDGED
+477 SLKDGEE
-484 AFIAAARAIRRFGAA
+484 AFLAAARRIRRFGAA

-515 RKTAICARAYRL
+515 RKTAICGRAYRL
-527 LTDWGGFPPEDII
+527 LTERAGFPPEDII
-540 LDPNVLAVATG
+540 FDPNVLAVATG

-561 FLDAIPAI
+561 FIHAIPGI
-569 RAACPGALISGGISN
+569 RAACPGSLISGGVSN
-584 LSFAFRGNEGVRE
+584 LSFAFRGNEGVRQ

-622 PVYDDIEETLR
+622 PVYDEIEETLR

-640 LARREDATE
+640 LARRDDATE
-649 RLLAIAADARARPK
+649 RLLAIADQAGAGRK
-663 AVAADDA
+663 AAAADDS
-670 WRRLPVSERLAHAV
+670 WRRRPVAERLAHAV
-684 VHGVLEFVEPD
+684 VNGILDFVERD
-695 ADEARRALP
+695 ADEARRGMT

-740 VMKQAVAVLEPYM
+740 VMKKAVAVLEPYM
-753 DSEEAAGA
+753 DADEASGP

-788 NGYQVDDLGVM
+788 NGYEVEDLGVM
-799 VPADRILDAA
+799 VPADRILDTA
-809 REKSADLIG
+809 RDQDADLIG

-839 RGVSLPLLIGGATT
+839 RGVTLPLLIGGATT

-862 APGRSG
+862 APARSG
-868 PVVHVADAS
+868 PVVYVADAS
-877 RASGVARAL
+877 RTSGVVRAL
-886 LGAGSRSFVEENR
+886 LGEGATTFIEENH
-899 RAQEAERERT
+899 RAQEAERNRT
-909 TRAGPRLLD
+909 PRRGPPLLE

-923 RRAPGFSPGEPLR
+923 GRAADLSSAERLE
-936 PAFWGRRVLRDVPV
+936 PAFWGPRVLGDIPV
-950 ADLVPYVDWTPF
+950 ADLIPYVDWTPF
-962 FHAWEFRGA
+962 FHAWEFRGT
-971 FPALLEREDTA
+971 FPAILERRDTGA
-982 VEARELHQDALRR
+982 EARELHENALGR
-995 LERLSGEQALRAR
+995 LERLARERALRGA

-1019 NDDILIWRPGH
+1019 GDDILIWPPGGMDE
-1030 PNELTRIPTLRQQ
+1030 PPRGRIPTLRQQ
-1043 EDRSGPRLAAADFL
+1043 EDRPGPRLAAADFL
-1057 LAAEDGRTPAGGAD
+1057 RAAEAGGPPAGGAD

-1076 AVTAGHGLADLVAGA
+1076 AVTAGHGLEDLVADA
-1091 EAARDDYDALLLRS
+1091 EAAGDDYDALLLRS
-1105 LADRLAEALA
+1105 LGDRLAEALA

-1126 GYGNA
+1126 GYGKS
-1131 EQLTPEDLIRGRYR
+1131 ETLTPEDLIRGRYR

-1156 PDLSILRE
+1156 PDLGILRE
-1164 VFGLLDAED
+1164 IFGLLDAGE
-1173 AIGVQL
+1173 AIGVAL
-1179 TENFAIHPA
+1179 TENFAIRPG

-1195 FGSPESRYFSIGRI
+1195 FASPQSRYFSVGAI

-1219 RRGMDAEEA
+1219 RRGIPVAEA
-1228 ERLLRRHLEQEPSP
+1228 ERLLRRHL
-1242 GAR
+1242 G

>member
-1 MVPKTP
+1 MHASK
-7 GGGRRGPDRLLDFP
+7 
-21 SRMTTT
+21 SASS
-27 LLGRAGFLR
+27 LGRTAFLR
-36 AVSERIVVFDG
+36 AMSERILVFDG
-47 AMGTMLQA
+47 AIGTMLQA
-55 ERLDEAGFRG
+55 ERLDESGFRG
-65 GLLREHP
+65 DLLRDHP
-72 QPLEG
+72 KPLQG

-82 SLTRPE
+82 SLTRPA
-88 LVEKVHRR
+88 LVEKVHHQ

-117 LDYGLEDRAFEINRR
+117 LDYGLEGRAFEINRA
-132 GAETARR
+132 GAEAARR
-139 AAARAG
+139 SADGAG

-159 TLSVSPDVSDPAF
+159 TLSVSPNVSDPAF

-213 LDAARDAIAAAPG
+213 LDAAREAIAEAPG
-226 DPGLLVSF
+226 EPGLLVSF

-244 TGQDVE
+244 TGQDSE
-250 AFWVSVEH
+250 AFWVSVAH

-275 RPIVASLSRL
+275 RPIVETLSRL

-300 ELGGYDEVPEITA
+300 ELGGYDEAPEITA
-313 QALGGLAADGLVNF
+313 AALGALAADGLVNF
-327 VGGCCGTTPDHI
+327 VGGCCGTTPEHI
-339 RSIARA
+339 RSVRRA
-345 VRQTRKRA
+345 VRGARPRH
-353 LPASASRLRLAG
+353 LPNAPPRIRLAG
-365 TEPLVRPESAFLVVG
+365 TELLVRPESAFLVVG

-389 RFARLIRNDRFESA
+389 RFARLIREDRFEAA

-409 QVRGGANLLDVN
+409 QVEGGANLLDVN
-421 MDEGLLDSEAAMGR
+421 MDEGLLDSEAAMSR
-435 FLRLVAMEPDIARLP
+435 FVRLIAMEPDIARLP
-450 IMVDSSRIEVIEAGL
+450 VIVDSSRIEVIEAGL

-477 SLKDGED
+477 SLKDGEE
-484 AFIAAARAIRRFGAA
+484 AFLAAARRIRRFGAA

-527 LTDWGGFPPEDII
+527 LTQKAGFPPEDII
-540 LDPNVLAVATG
+540 FDPNVLAVATG
-551 IPEHDRYAVE
+551 MAEHDRYAVE
-561 FLDAIPAI
+561 FIEAIPRI
-569 RAACPGALISGGISN
+569 RAACPGSLVSGGVSN
-584 LSFAFRGNEGVRE
+584 LSFAFRGNEGVRQ

-622 PVYDDIEETLR
+622 PVYDQIEETLR

-649 RLLAIAADARARPK
+649 RLLAIADEARAGRK
-663 AVAADDA
+663 TSAADDS
-670 WRRLPVSERLAHAV
+670 WREQPVGERLAHAV
-684 VHGVLEFVEPD
+684 VNGVLDFIERD
-695 ADEARRALP
+695 ADEARRHLT

-740 VMKQAVAVLEPYM
+740 VMKRAVAVLEPYM
-753 DSEEAAGA
+753 DAEETGRP

-788 NGYQVDDLGVM
+788 NGYHVEDLGVM

-809 REKSADLIG
+809 REQSADLIG

-853 SSRHTALRI
+853 SPRHTALRI
-862 APGRSG
+862 APARSG
-868 PVVHVADAS
+868 SVIHVADAS
-877 RASGVARAL
+877 RTSGVVRAL
-886 LGAGSRSFVEENR
+886 LGTESAAFVKENR
-899 RAQEAERERT
+899 QQQEYERSRP
-909 TRAGPRLLD
+909 TRRGPALLD
-918 LAAAR
+918 LAVAR
-923 RRAPGFSPGEPLR
+923 RRAPDFRRTEPIK
-936 PAFWGRRVLRDVPV
+936 PAFWGRRVLPDVRV
-950 ADLVPYVDWTPF
+950 ADLIPYVDWTPF
-962 FHAWEFRGA
+962 FHAWEFRGT
-971 FPALLEREDTA
+971 FPAILERGDTRT
-982 VEARELHQDALRR
+982 EARELHENALRR
-995 LERLSGEQALRAR
+995 LEKLAREQALRGE
-1008 AVYGFFPAARE
+1008 AVYGFFPAASE
-1019 NDDILIWRPGH
+1019 GDDILIWRPGRLDE
-1030 PNELTRIPTLRQQ
+1030 PPLARIPTLRQQ
-1043 EDRSGPRLAAADFL
+1043 EDRPGARLAAADFL
-1057 LAAEDGRTPAGGAD
+1057 DPAIAGRPPAASPD
-1071 VIGAF
+1071 VLGAF
-1076 AVTAGHGLADLVAGA
+1076 AVTAGRGLEELVAGA
-1091 EAARDDYDALLLRS
+1091 ERRGDDYDALLLRS
-1105 LADRLAEALA
+1105 LGDRLAEALA
-1115 EWLHERARRDL
+1115 EWLHQRARRDL
-1126 GYGNA
+1126 GYGQS
-1131 EQLTPEDLIRGRYR
+1131 EDLTPQDLIRGRYR

-1156 PDLSILRE
+1156 PDLGILEEIFR
-1164 VFGLLDAED
+1164 LLDAED
-1173 AIGVQL
+1173 AIGVGL
-1179 TENFAIHPA
+1179 TENFAIRPG

-1195 FGSPESRYFSIGRI
+1195 FGSPQSRYFSVGTI
-1209 GRDQLEDYAR
+1209 GRDQLKDYAA
-1219 RRGMDAEEA
+1219 RRGISTGEA
-1228 ERLLRRHLEQEPSP
+1228 ERLLRRHL
-1242 GAR
+1242 G

>member
-1 MVPKTP
+1 MVSGAPVAGEP
-7 GGGRRGPDRLLDFP
+7 SHRPAAYPLLDFP
-21 SRMTTT
+21 SRMSTTER
-27 LLGRAGFLR
+27 GRAGFLR
-36 AVSERIVVFDG
+36 ALSQRIVVFDG
-47 AMGTMLQA
+47 AVGTMLQA

-65 GLLREHP
+65 DLLRDHP
-72 QPLEG
+72 KPLQG

-88 LVEKVHRR
+88 LVEKVHHL
-96 YLDAGADALTTN
+96 YLAAGADALTTN

-117 LDYGLEDRAFEINRR
+117 LDYGLEGSAFEINRR
-132 GAETARR
+132 GAEAARR
-139 AAARAG
+139 TADGAG

-159 TLSVSPDVSDPAF
+159 TLSVSPNVSDPAY
-172 RAISWDELRAAY
+172 RAISWETLRAAY

-213 LDAARDAIAAAPG
+213 LDAARNAIAEAPG

-244 TGQDVE
+244 TGQDSE

-275 RPIVASLSRL
+275 RPIVEALSRL

-300 ELGGYDEVPEITA
+300 ELGGYDEAPETTA
-313 QALGGLAADGLVNF
+313 EALGALAADGIVNF

-339 RSIARA
+339 RSVRRA
-345 VRQTRKRA
+345 VNGHPPRR
-353 LPASASRLRLAG
+353 LPEPVSRLRLAG

-389 RFARLIRNDRFESA
+389 RFARLIRNDQFESA

-409 QVRGGANLLDVN
+409 QVEGGANLLDVN
-421 MDEGLLDSEAAMGR
+421 MDEGLLESEAAMSR
-435 FLRLVAMEPDIARLP
+435 FLRLVAMEPDVARLP

-484 AFIAAARAIRRFGAA
+484 AFLDAARRIRRFGAA

-527 LTDWGGFPPEDII
+527 LTERAGFPPEDII
-540 LDPNVLAVATG
+540 FDPNVLAVATG

-561 FLDAIPAI
+561 FIDAIPGI
-569 RAACPGALISGGISN
+569 RAACPGSLISGGVSN
-584 LSFAFRGNEGVRE
+584 LSFAFRGNEGVRQ

-622 PVYDDIEETLR
+622 PVYDEIESTLR

-640 LARREDATE
+640 LARRSDATE
-649 RLLAIAADARARPK
+649 RLLAIADQAGAGRK
-663 AVAADDA
+663 AAAVDDS
-670 WRRLPVSERLAHAV
+670 WRRRPVSERLAHAV
-684 VHGVLEFVEPD
+684 VNGILDFVERD
-695 ADEARRALP
+695 ADEARRAMP

-740 VMKQAVAVLEPYM
+740 VMKKAVAVLEPYM
-753 DSEEAAGA
+753 ESEEASGP
-761 RERIVLATV
+761 RQRIVLATV

-788 NGYQVDDLGVM
+788 NGYRVEDLGVM
-799 VPADRILDAA
+799 VPAERILDTA
-809 REKSADLIG
+809 RETDADLIG

-853 SSRHTALRI
+853 SSRHTAIRI
-862 APGRSG
+862 APLRSG
-868 PVVHVADAS
+868 PVVYVADAS
-877 RASGVARAL
+877 RTSGVVRAL
-886 LGAGSRSFVEENR
+886 LGKERKAFVEKAR
-899 RAQEAERERT
+899 AAQEQERNRT
-909 TRAGPRLLD
+909 RRRGPGLLD

-923 RRAPGFSPGEPLR
+923 RRAPNLEQSER
-936 PAFWGRRVLRDVPV
+936 VTPAFWGPRVLRDISIG
-950 ADLVPYVDWTPF
+950 ALIPYVDWTPF

-971 FPALLEREDTA
+971 FPAILQREDTGA
-982 VEARELHQDALRR
+982 EARELHQNALRR
-995 LERLSGEQALRAR
+995 LERLAREPTLRAE

-1019 NDDILIWRPGH
+1019 DDDILVWRRDGPDE
-1030 PNELTRIPTLRQQ
+1030 PPLTRIPTLRQQ
-1043 EDRSGPRLAAADFL
+1043 EDRPGPRLAAADFV
-1057 LAAEDGRTPAGGAD
+1057 AAAAAGRPPAGGAD

-1076 AVTAGHGLADLVAGA
+1076 AVTAGHGLADLVEQAERAG
-1091 EAARDDYDALLLRS
+1091 DDYDALLLRS
-1105 LADRLAEALA
+1105 LGDRLAEALA

-1131 EQLTPEDLIRGRYR
+1131 ENLTTEEMIRGRYR

-1156 PDLSILRE
+1156 PDLGLLAEI
-1164 VFGLLDAED
+1164 FGLLAAEE

-1179 TENFAIHPA
+1179 TENFAIRPG

-1195 FGSPESRYFSIGRI
+1195 FASPQSRYFSIGTI
-1209 GRDQLEDYAR
+1209 GRDQVEDYAR
-1219 RRGMDAEEA
+1219 RRGISVAEA
-1228 ERLLRRHLEQEPSP
+1228 ERLLRRHL
-1242 GAR
+1242 G

>member
-1 MVPKTP
+1 MSATRI
-7 GGGRRGPDRLLDFP
+7 GRP
-21 SRMTTT
+21 
-27 LLGRAGFLR
+27 GFLR
-36 AVSERIVVFDG
+36 AISERIVVFDG
-47 AMGTMLQA
+47 AIGTMLQA

-65 GLLREHP
+65 ELLREHP
-72 QPLEG
+72 KPLQG

-88 LVEKVHRR
+88 LVEKVHHL
-96 YLDAGADALTTN
+96 YLDAGADAITTN

-117 LDYGLEDRAFEINRR
+117 LDYGLEERAFEINRR

-139 AAARAG
+139 VADAAG
-145 RPCFVLGSMGPTNR
+145 RDCFVLGSMGPTNR

-172 RAISWDELRAAY
+172 RAISWDALRDAY

-213 LDAARDAIAAAPG
+213 LAASRDAIAEAPG

-244 TGQDVE
+244 TGQDSE

-275 RPIVASLSRL
+275 RPIVETLSRL

-300 ELGGYDEVPEITA
+300 ELGGYDEAPEVTA
-313 QALGGLAADGLVNF
+313 AALGALAEDGLVNF

-339 RSIARA
+339 RA
-345 VRQTRKRA
+345 VRSAVGDTRPRQP
-353 LPASASRLRLAG
+353 PARTPRLRLAG

-389 RFARLIRNDRFESA
+389 RFARLIRNDQFEAA

-409 QVRGGANLLDVN
+409 QVAGGANLIDVN
-421 MDEGLLDSEAAMGR
+421 MDEGLLESEAAMGR
-435 FLRLVAMEPDIARLP
+435 FLRLIAMEPDVARLP

-465 RCLPGKGVVNSL
+465 RALPGKGVVNSL

-484 AFIAAARAIRRFGAA
+484 AFLAAARRIRRFGAA

-506 EEGQAVDAA
+506 EEGQAVDAE

-527 LTDWGGFPPEDII
+527 LTARAGFPPEDII
-540 LDPNVLAVATG
+540 FDPNVLAVATG

-561 FLDAIPAI
+561 FIDAIPGI
-569 RAACPGALISGGISN
+569 RAACPGSLISGGISN
-584 LSFAFRGNEGVRE
+584 LSFAFRGNEGVRQ

-622 PVYDDIEETLR
+622 PVYDEIEETLR

-640 LARREDATE
+640 LARRGDATE
-649 RLLAIAADARARPK
+649 RLLAVADRAGAGRK
-663 AVAADDA
+663 AAADDS
-670 WRRLPVSERLAHAV
+670 WRRRPVAERLAHAV
-684 VHGVLEFVEPD
+684 VNGILDFVERD
-695 ADEARRALP
+695 ADEARRGMP

-740 VMKQAVAVLEPYM
+740 VMKRAVAVLEPHM
-753 DSEEAAGA
+753 ETDETSGP

-788 NGYQVDDLGVM
+788 NGYRVEDLGVM
-799 VPADRILDAA
+799 VPADRILDTA
-809 REKSADLIG
+809 RETSADLVG

-839 RGVSLPLLIGGATT
+839 QGVTLPLLIGGATT

-862 APGRSG
+862 APRRSG

-877 RASGVARAL
+877 RTSGVVRSL
-886 LGAGSRSFVEENR
+886 LGERSASFVEENER
-899 RAQEAERERT
+899 KQEAERNRT
-909 TRAGPRLLD
+909 PRRRRPLLELAG
-918 LAAAR
+918 AR
-923 RRAPGFSPGEPLR
+923 RRAPEFPGSEPIE
-936 PAFWGRRVLRDVPV
+936 PAFWGRRVLPDIPV
-950 ADLVPYVDWTPF
+950 AELIPYVDWTPF
-962 FHAWEFRGA
+962 FHAWEFRGT
-971 FPALLEREDTA
+971 FPDLLERAATRT
-982 VEARELHQDALRR
+982 EARELYRNARERLGELAADRR
-995 LERLSGEQALRAR
+995 LETH

-1019 NDDILIWRPGH
+1019 DDDILIWRLEGLDEAPAF
-1030 PNELTRIPTLRQQ
+1030 RIPTLRQQ
-1043 EDRSGPRLAAADFL
+1043 EEGPGPRLAAADFL
-1057 LAAEDGRTPAGGAD
+1057 NAAEAGRLPGAGAD

-1076 AVTAGHGLADLVAGA
+1076 AVTAGHGLADLIAEA
-1091 EAARDDYDALLLRS
+1091 EAAGDDYDALLLRS
-1105 LADRLAEALA
+1105 LGDRLAEALA

-1126 GYGNA
+1126 GYGESEN
-1131 EQLTPEDLIRGRYR
+1131 LTPEDLIRGRFR

-1156 PDLSILRE
+1156 PDLGILSE
-1164 VFGLLDAED
+1164 IFGLLEAEE
-1173 AIGVQL
+1173 AIGLEL
-1179 TENFAIHPA
+1179 TENFAIRPA

-1195 FGSPESRYFSIGRI
+1195 FASPESRYFSVGTI

-1219 RRGMDAEEA
+1219 RRGIPVAAA
-1228 ERLLRRHLEQEPSP
+1228 ERLLRRHL
-1242 GAR
+1242 G